1 MFQEINEDVV
11 TQVVGTCEER
21 PSAIHV
27 RHFFDELS
35 EVVIG
40 VQHENVY
47 PDVFFGGSS
56 DLFEC

>member
-1 MFQEINEDVV
+1 MFQEINKDVV

-21 PSAIHV
+21 PSAVHV
-27 RHFFDELS
+27 CHLFDKLS

-47 PDVFFGGSS
+47 PDVFFGRSS